1 MHAISCARLTGPT
14 KKALL
19 VVAMAFAMS
28 SALTSTLAQS
38 LPSPSRT
45 VFKCD
50 VGGKVTYS
58 DSPCLGAQK
67 IDIEPTRGVSKL
79 SGVERIGAD
88 VRREQNRELIAEAI
102 RPITGKDAKQLDTL
116 GRRMKLSPEAQRE
129 CQQLDTVI
137 PAVEVREKAST
148 GSALHDMQLEI
159 YKIRT
164 RFRELQC

>member
-1 MHAISCARLTGPT
+1 MHAISCARLTRRA

-19 VVAMAFAMS
+19 MVVMALAMS
-28 SALTSTLAQS
+28 SVLSSTSAQS

-67 IDIEPTRGVSKL
+67 IDLEPTRGVSKL
-79 SGVERIGAD
+79 SGAERIGAD

-102 RPITGKDAKQLDTL
+102 RPITGKDAKQLDIL

-137 PAVEVREKAST
+137 PAAEVREKAST
-148 GSALHDMQLEI
+148 GTALHDAQVEI
-159 YKIRT
+159 YKMRT
-164 RFRELQC
+164 RFRELHC